1 MVAMLGE
8 GARSSELLD
17 TMITVASDGGKCSHS
32 TLVNECLKYPSGF
45 RGRYFHFLA
54 AWDEQVCSAASD
66 KWRQMLDNQP
76 THSGVKVLKQSPPFL
91 SMLDLV
97 SARYVSSERAPDES
111 IQC

>member
-8 GARSSELLD
+8 GARSSELLVA
-17 TMITVASDGGKCSHS
+17 MITVAPDGGKCSYS

-54 AWDEQVCSAASD
+54 ALDEQVCSAASD

-76 THSGVKVLKQSPPFL
+76 THSEVKVFETVPSLPEYAGFGFS
-91 SMLDLV
+91 
-97 SARYVSSERAPDES
+97 
-111 IQC
+111 